1 MVKQFVYTKHC
12 VKLMLLAFVML
23 FSQLC
28 NAATALR
35 RPISPDLPMWI
46 IHIDVW
52 NTADPQKIIDLVP
65 ADIKPYVVMN
75 LSLSCQ
81 YDTQTNRYKM
91 PQHAMKT
98 FESWARVCSQN
109 KLWFM
114 CQPASGGHTHIMDD
128 DMTSF
133 EYFFKNYPNF
143 LGWNYAEQFWGFDE
157 RNDRSSSTFASRM
170 ECFAKLMD
178 MSVKY
183 GGYLTVSFCGNQWSS
198 ALNPVAYIKKYPNF
212 GNKLI
217 ANPDNFILL
226 YKYTTSACWNNNES
240 VTLGAFISGLTHNYG
255 VRYDNCGWNGATD
268 HLWGSGHKY
277 PGAVGIAPVLEQT
290 ALNGGTVWD
299 GPELIWTEDFR
310 ELGSSNWNG
319 FTRRNWGTYPN
330 YDNIWVDMF
339 RKIID
344 GTIRIPSRDEVIERT
359 KIAFLQDGNWQ
370 SDNTNNKMKSFGT
383 PEKLYHGLYLSKDG
397 NGRDGWWDD
406 NYNYFK
412 STGRY
417 AAIPVVYQ
425 MYDNKAKQIPLQVKY
440 SEFNNR
446 WGNEQNKV
454 NEFNRYY
461 PEISTGGLF
470 VARQD
475 NTILVYYP
483 YRNQKYGDDRKAYIP
498 LQYSTCDRLEITLDK
513 YSSGLFREYNDHF
526 DIYLN
531 NFRDDSTQV
540 RTDDITVHGCS
551 SKPTY
556 NATNRASGN
565 TRNSYSISEEY
576 NNGSYTVH
584 VKHVGPVDLKINCRG
599 NKTPSKSN
607 PKSAHIGTPRQP
619 NTYYG
624 TVQYEAEDMDRR
636 SVQNCQTNPYSFE
649 SDVSGHAGMGYM
661 VMGTNSNA
669 ALHYYLTVAA
679 SGQYRVKFRYSN
691 TGGQNRFY
699 HFYLDNENNDKG
711 TVTFNGT
718 GSKSNWQESENIVD
732 ISAGKHDFWLK
743 ATGSGSNVY
752 IDNLTVVP
760 VNPINQDNPYIEGD
774 DGPSGGSSGG
784 SVATF
789 NYDKESGI
797 YAAKLSDLSAGGDL
811 SFDSSTGVISLPAGK
826 SGTLTLNFG
835 SADFRNV
842 SNMTLDYTGDDVFQ
856 TLNVYGADGND
867 INGGAFW
874 NSKYNLNYAN
884 YSTNNPMVSKFVWN
898 ATNSGSSTVTM
909 NLQQILFKVNVL
921 RAEKKGEIPFKNF
934 AFNQWNGVN
943 GSASVSSNLE
953 NIYSEVKAV
962 AGGTLLA
969 GDNEVRSNKYMDL
982 TGCDKINVYGTDGV
996 TVRVLL
1002 NRQTDNDDN
1011 KDYVELTETITNG
1024 VATFD
1029 LSSINTGYVH
1039 LNAMKTG
1046 WGSASGTIYR
1056 INAHKNN
1063 SPIDYYMSGSGEL
1076 SDNAKAAL
1084 ADNSAM
1090 NIDATGLTNAS
1101 AIELTSANPN
1111 CLIYV
1116 DNASR
1121 LSNKSNVVV
1130 KNGNSYTASNI
1141 VLVDGSTKEAQIAE
1155 VGYEYGSTSGS
1166 CTWAER
1172 NGVYTFSWTASGE
1185 NSVELFHN
1193 LEGKDDFNE
1202 LIIET
1207 SSFTNPWGVRFIDES
1222 GATIAE
1228 QSYWNAQNSDNLT
1241 KVIDINA
1248 LFAAQNASD
1257 RRSSLRKVSIY
1268 SVSGDNG
1275 SVAVKKMYLSKG
1287 SGTCPFFA
1295 PYDITANAAS
1305 FSTKLN
1311 SFTLLCIPFAS
1322 SIPSGVT
1329 AYKISQLV
1337 DESSTSKNALITEVS
1352 STEANRPLLFLG
1364 NSAVTFSANN
1374 VVVKATDNLKNGN
1387 LIGTYKTMTPA
1398 TGTYVFRSL
1407 ANVSGAAFYQKEQ
1420 NDGYTLAPFYAYM
1433 DNANISS
1440 GIKTIGLITQ
1450 ANSISTLNKVIG
1462 GTPVEIFNAAGAR
1475 VNAPQTGVN
1484 VVKMSDGTTLKLLV
1498 K

>member
-12 VKLMLLAFVML
+12 VRLMLLSFVML

-28 NAATALR
+28 SAATALR

-52 NTADPQKIIDLVP
+52 NTADPQKIIDLIP

-81 YDTQTNRYKM
+81 YDTSKNIYKM
-91 PQHAMKT
+91 PQNAMYT

-128 DMTSF
+128 DVTSF
-133 EYFFKNYPNF
+133 EYFFKNYDNF

-170 ECFAKLMD
+170 QGFARLMD
-178 MSVKY
+178 LSVKY
-183 GGYLTVSFCGNQWSS
+183 GGYLTVSFCGNMWSA
-198 ALNPVAYIKKYPNF
+198 ALNPVAYIKKYPEF

-226 YKYTTSACWNNNES
+226 YKYTTSACWYNNES

-255 VRYDNCGWNGATD
+255 VRYDNCGWNGAND
-268 HLWGSGHKY
+268 ALWGSGHKY

-310 ELGSSNWNG
+310 ELNGSNWNG
-319 FTRRNWGTYPN
+319 YTRRNWGTYPN
-330 YDNIWVDMF
+330 FDNIWVDMF
-339 RKIID
+339 RKILD

-359 KIAFLQDGNWQ
+359 KIAFIQDQNWQ
-370 SDNTNNKMKSFGT
+370 NDNTSSKMLSFGT
-383 PEKLYHGLYLSKDG
+383 PERMYHGLYQAKDG
-397 NGRDGWWDD
+397 QRGNGWWDD
-406 NYNYFK
+406 NFNYFK

-425 MYDNKAKQIPLQVKY
+425 MYDNKAKQIPVQVKRTEY
-440 SEFNNR
+440 DSR
-446 WGNEQNKV
+446 WGNESTKV
-454 NEFNRYY
+454 NQFNQYY
-461 PEISTGGLF
+461 PQISTGGLF

-475 NTILVYYP
+475 NTILVYFP
-483 YRNQKYGDDRKAYIP
+483 YRNMKYGDDRKAYIP
-498 LQYSTCDRLEITLDK
+498 LQYSTCDRLELTFDK

-531 NFRDDSTQV
+531 NFREDSTEV

-551 SKPTY
+551 SRPTY
-556 NATNRASGN
+556 SATNRASGS
-565 TRNSYSISEEY
+565 TRNSYSITEEY

-607 PKSAHIGTPRQP
+607 PKSANIGRPAQP
-619 NTYYG
+619 GTYYG
-624 TVQYEAEDMDRR
+624 TLQYEAEDMDRR
-636 SVQNCQTNPYSFE
+636 SIQTCQTNPYSFDPNVRGM
-649 SDVSGHAGMGYM
+649 SAMGYQ
-661 VMGTNSNA
+661 VMGTSNNA
-669 ALHYYLTVAA
+669 ALHYYVTPAA
-679 SGQYRVKFRYSN
+679 AGQYHAKFHYSN
-691 TGGQNRFY
+691 ANGNNNTY
-699 HFYLDNENNDKG
+699 HLYINNENNDKG
-711 TVTFNGT
+711 VVAFNGT
-718 GSKSNWQESENIVD
+718 GGWSNWRDTDNLVD
-732 ISAGKHDFWLK
+732 LNAGRNEFWLK
-743 ATGSGSNVY
+743 ATGSGPSVY
-752 IDNLTVVP
+752 IDYVTFVP
-760 VNPINQDNPYIEGD
+760 VNQRPND
-774 DGPSGGSSGG
+774 PSDPGTGGGGGGSYG
-784 SVATF
+784 SATF
-789 NYDKESGI
+789 NYDQESGI
-797 YAAKLSDLSAGGDL
+797 YSAKFSDLYAGGDL
-811 SFDSSTGVISLPAGK
+811 SYDSSTGVVTLPAGK

-835 SADFRNV
+835 SANFRNV
-842 SNMTLDYTGDDVFQ
+842 SNMTFDYTGDDVFQ

-867 INGGAFW
+867 INGGAFYV
-874 NSKYNLNYAN
+874 SRYNLNYAN
-884 YSTNNPMVSKFVWN
+884 YRTDNPMVSKLVWN
-898 ATNSGSSTVTM
+898 ATNSGNSTVTM
-909 NLQQILFKVNVL
+909 NIQQILIKADVL
-921 RAEKKGEIPFKNF
+921 RAEKKGEVPFKNF
-934 AFNQWNGVN
+934 TFNQWNGVN

-996 TVRVLL
+996 TVRALL

-1011 KDYVELTETITNG
+1011 KDYVELTVTITNG

-1029 LSSINTGYVH
+1029 LSGINSGYVH

-1046 WGSASGTIYR
+1046 WGSAAGTVYR

-1076 SDNAKAAL
+1076 SANAKAAL

-1121 LSNKSNVVV
+1121 LSNSSNVVV
-1130 KNGNSYTASNI
+1130 KNGNSYTASKI
-1141 VLVDGSTKEAQIAE
+1141 ALVDGTTKEAQIAE
-1155 VGYEYGSTSGS
+1155 VGYAWGSTTGS
-1166 CTWAER
+1166 CTWAEQ
-1172 NGVYTFSWTASGE
+1172 NGAYVFSWTASGE
-1185 NSVELFHN
+1185 NSVELFHD
-1193 LEGKDDFNE
+1193 LAGKEDFNE

-1207 SSFTNPWGVRFIDES
+1207 TAFTNPWGVRFIDES

-1228 QSYWNAQNSDNLT
+1228 QGYWNPQNSDNLT

-1248 LFAAQNASD
+1248 LFAAQNVSD
-1257 RRSSLRKVSIY
+1257 RRASLRKVSIY

-1275 SVAVKKMYLSKG
+1275 SVSIKKMYLSKG
-1287 SGTCPFFA
+1287 AGVCPFFA
-1295 PYDITANAAS
+1295 PYDITANSAS

-1337 DESSTSKNALITEVS
+1337 DESSTSKNALITEVN

-1364 NSAVTFSANN
+1364 NSDVTFSANN

-1462 GTPVEIFNAAGAR
+1462 GTPAEIFNAAGAR